1 MDAPISTSSDTINR
15 LDALRQAP
23 KFEADG
29 LYSGC
34 LDPSLRVR
42 LESEI
47 NALLSRLVAEIAA
60 HPTKSFVL
68 AEFAR
73 TLDGVRAT
81 DTEDRE
87 RFCGYIEEIMDILNI
102 DSSDGLLNTW
112 IYGFDPKSVA

>member
-1 MDAPISTSSDTINR
+1 MDAPIFTSSDTINQ
-15 LDALRQAP
+15 LAELRQAP

-34 LDPSLRVR
+34 LDPTLRVE
-42 LESEI
+42 LESDM
-47 NALLSRLVAEIAA
+47 NTLLERLVAELAA

-87 RFCGYIEEIMDILNI
+87 RVCGYLEKIMDILGI
-102 DSSDGLLNTW
+102 ESSDGLLNTW
-112 IYGFDPKSVA
+112 MYGFDPKSAA